1 MTRKLFPATL
11 LVVLAFLMAACG
23 KIPSP
28 KPAPILVTLP
38 SSLFGKKIYHLGL
51 SNWL

>member
-38 SSLFGKKIYHLGL
+38 SSLF
-51 SNWL
+51 